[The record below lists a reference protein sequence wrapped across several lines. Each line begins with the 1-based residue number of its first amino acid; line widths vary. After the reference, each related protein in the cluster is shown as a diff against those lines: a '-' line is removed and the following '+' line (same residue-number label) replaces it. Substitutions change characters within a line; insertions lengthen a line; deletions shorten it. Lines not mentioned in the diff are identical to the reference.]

1 MLGAAA
7 AVDAESARRKVLTRC
22 GECRGCQGEDCGQCA
37 NCADKPKF
45 GGAGA
50 PYFPVTD
57 DRTQLWAGVGR
68 ARGLTR
74 AFGGV

>member
-1 MLGAAA
+1 MRDTAANVIRKRGQAVQGMMLGAAV

-50 PYFPVTD
+50 PYFPVT
-57 DRTQLWAGVGR
+57 G
-68 ARGLTR
+68 
-74 AFGGV
+74 